1 MEAFMELLKIILV
14 IGGYI
19 FLLLTSGIVLNFI
32 LNRISHG
39 KISETVTTN
48 EKDTGFVIG
57 KCENILIMTFM
68 LLNAYVALAIIFA
81 AKTLV
86 RSEDMHKNSLFFL
99 AGTMINVTYSI
110 MVGAILKSFLILV

>member
-1 MEAFMELLKIILV
+1 MELLKIILV
-14 IGGYI
+14 IAGYI
-19 FLLLTSGIVLNFI
+19 FLILTSGIVLNFI
-32 LNRISHG
+32 LNKISHG
-39 KISETVTTN
+39 KLSETITTN

-68 LLNAYVALAIIFA
+68 LLDAYVALAIVFA
-81 AKTLV
+81 AKTIV

-110 MVGAILKSFLILV
+110 MVGAVVKSFLTLL

>member
-1 MEAFMELLKIILV
+1 MELLKIILV